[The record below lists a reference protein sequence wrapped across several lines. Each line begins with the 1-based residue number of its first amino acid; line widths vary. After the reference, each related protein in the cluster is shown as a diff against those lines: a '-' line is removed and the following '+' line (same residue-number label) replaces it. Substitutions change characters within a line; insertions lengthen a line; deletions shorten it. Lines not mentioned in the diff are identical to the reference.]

1 MALDH
6 YTLSLL
12 KAEMVNLTALQ
23 LYTHKK
29 TMLAISFISQSFVF
43 LSAVTGKKKKKKKDF
58 VPLGHSPL
66 IRTGIN

>member
-43 LSAVTGKKKKKKKDF
+43 LSAVTGKKKKKDF

-66 IRTGIN
+66 IQTGIN

>member
-43 LSAVTGKKKKKKKDF
+43 LSAVTGKKKKKKDF

-66 IRTGIN
+66 IQTGIN